1 VVCEKIVVRLC
12 PFFAGAFVLAVTQ
25 NQEIMKDFL
34 LLIRTQGDVWTSL
47 SPQQLQEH
55 IENGTAYIG
64 NLMKAGKLKGAAPL
78 DKGSRVVT
86 DANGIIK
93 DGPFNETK
101 EVIAG
106 YFHITAKDMQEA
118 VDIAK
123 SNPIFK
129 DIRTSIEVHP
139 MKAIGG

>member
-1 VVCEKIVVRLC
+1 LPDV
-12 PFFAGAFVLAVTQ
+12 PFDTADLSQ
-25 NQEIMKDFL
+25 LKLKPMKDFL
-34 LLIRTQGDVWTSL
+34 LLIRTEGDVWTSL
-47 SPQQLQEH
+47 SPKQLQEH
-55 IENGTAYIG
+55 IEHGTAYIG
-64 NLMKAGKLKGAAPL
+64 NLMKEGKLKSAAPL
-78 DKGSRVVT
+78 DKGSRIVA
-86 DANGIIK
+86 DNNGIIK

-106 YFHITAKDMQEA
+106 YFHIVARDFQEA

-129 DIRTSIEVHP
+129 DIPTKIEVHM